1 MKKRFSFLL
10 TTIAAFALAFPAMS
24 FAADIS
30 KTSKTQDIP
39 IGSSGESSAI
49 IEMIGTIEPTI
60 MSVTMPTFVPFHI
73 SNSISGQNKVLSPRI
88 EMTNNST
95 VPVKINVT
103 YAQVDL
109 SELENTT
116 WSDNGTVKDN
126 QIAIGFK
133 EETTFNEQPTD
144 LNLAKWLSA
153 NKSQNSNILIL
164 DSNQKGAVYVVGTL
178 GTKVSENS
186 TFSVIPTLIVSKTSD
201 IK

>member
-10 TTIAAFALAFPAMS
+10 TTVAAFVLAFPAMS
-24 FAADIS
+24 FAADQ
-30 KTSKTQDIP
+30 SKTQDIP
-39 IGSSGESSAI
+39 IGASGESSAL

-109 SELENTT
+109 SELKNTT
-116 WSDNGTVKDN
+116 WSDNGTVKEN

-133 EETTFNEQPTD
+133 EETTFNEQPTE
-144 LNLAKWLSA
+144 LSSAKWLSS
-153 NKSQNSNILIL
+153 NKAQNSNILIL

-201 IK
+201 IN

>member
-1 MKKRFSFLL
+1 MKKRLSFLL
-10 TTIAAFALAFPAMS
+10 TTIAAFTLAFPAMS

-116 WSDNGTVKDN
+116 WSDNGTVKEN

-133 EETTFNEQPTD
+133 EETAFNEQPTD

-186 TFSVIPTLIVSKTSD
+186 TFSVIPTLIVSKTSN
-201 IK
+201 IN

>member
-1 MKKRFSFLL
+1 MKKRLSFLL

-88 EMTNNST
+88 EMANNST

-178 GTKVSENS
+178 GTKVAENS

-201 IK
+201 IH

>member
-116 WSDNGTVKDN
+116 WSDNGTVKEN

-201 IK
+201 IN